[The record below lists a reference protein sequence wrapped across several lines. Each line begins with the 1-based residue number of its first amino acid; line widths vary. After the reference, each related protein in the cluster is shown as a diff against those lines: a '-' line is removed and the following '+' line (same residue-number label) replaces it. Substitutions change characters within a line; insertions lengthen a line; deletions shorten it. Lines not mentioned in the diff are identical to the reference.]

1 MPVVLAYQ
9 IIKKCVFHTLKMTK
23 DNKTNTKIQY
33 FIITICFSNGFLF
46 KKKSKI
52 SFGSCFLTLHLFL
65 GFFTVVH
72 SLSFLIQVFFNVVK
86 PTLMKFLY
94 KQRCW
99 IWRFHGIWKKKKASL
114 IKIMPCPSEIWISK
128 MDKAKNCFGFI
139 IYWPFQ
145 NISDI

>member
-1 MPVVLAYQ
+1 MFFNTSSFSERWSNC
-9 IIKKCVFHTLKMTK
+9 ISNNKEKTVFHTLKMTK

-33 FIITICFSNGFLF
+33 FIIMISFRNGFLF

-52 SFGSCFLTLHLFL
+52 SFGSCFLTLHFFL
-65 GFFTVVH
+65 GFFTIVN

-114 IKIMPCPSEIWISK
+114 IKIMPCPSEYPKKWLE
-128 MDKAKNCFGFI
+128 
-139 IYWPFQ
+139 P
-145 NISDI
+145 